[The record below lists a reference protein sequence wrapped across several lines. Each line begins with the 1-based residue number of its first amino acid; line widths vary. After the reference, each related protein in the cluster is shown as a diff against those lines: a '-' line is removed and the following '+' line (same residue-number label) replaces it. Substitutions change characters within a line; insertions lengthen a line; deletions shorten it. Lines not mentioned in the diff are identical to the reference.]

1 MGWYSE
7 PFWVR
12 LPHTLFGTGTVKQ
25 VGKLVKQLG
34 GKKVLVVTDPGVVR
48 AGLLDYVKQPLEEEG
63 IKFGVFDRCEPNCPI
78 KVVQRCAQD
87 AKEGNYDLMIG
98 LGGGSAMDAT
108 KLASIAAAS
117 GVTKLES
124 IRQYAVSGLPR
135 RGLPKILIPTT
146 AGTGSEIS
154 PVAVFVDT
162 DNIKKDPRHE
172 YLLGNIAIVDP
183 LMIQYLPPEITAQT
197 GMDALTHAFE
207 AYLCSTPNIV
217 ADTMAEMAIKLIS
230 DNLRP
235 ACYDGAH
242 NLDARYNM
250 AIAATYAMASL
261 FISGFSIYHPMGH
274 SLQIEARTTHGISLY
289 LVMAPIMEFN
299 LMSTPNRFAR
309 IAELMGEKVEGLPLR
324 EAARKSINAVKQLG
338 TDIGL
343 PQRLRDIGVKKDQI
357 PKFVDILFT
366 TSAARVKANVPPLSQ
381 EDATRIYESV
391 W

>member
-7 PFWVR
+7 PFWIR
-12 LPHTLFGTGTVKQ
+12 LPHTLVGTGTVKQ

-34 GKKVLVVTDPGVVR
+34 GKKVLVVTDLGVVR
-48 AGLLDYVKQPLEEEG
+48 AGLLNYVKQSLKKEG
-63 IKFGVFDRCEPNCPI
+63 IEFGVFDRCEPNCPI
-78 KVVQRCAQD
+78 KVVQKCAQD
-87 AKEGNYDLMIG
+87 AKEDDYDLMIG
-98 LGGGSAMDAT
+98 LGGGSAMDTT

-117 GVTKLES
+117 NDATLES
-124 IRQYAVSGLPR
+124 ISQYAVSGPPR
-135 RGLPKILIPTT
+135 RGLLKILIPTT

-162 DNIKKDPRHE
+162 DNIKKDPSHE

-183 LMIQYLPPEITAQT
+183 LMTQYLPPEITAQT

-207 AYLCSTPNIV
+207 GYLCRTPNII
-217 ADTMAEMAIKLIS
+217 ADTIAEMTIKLIS
-230 DNLRP
+230 GNLH
-235 ACYDGAH
+235 AAYYGGH

-250 AIAATYAMASL
+250 AIAATYAMSVPI
-261 FISGFSIYHPMGH
+261 ISGVSIYHAMGH

-289 LVMAPIMEFN
+289 LVMLPIMEFN
-299 LMSTPNRFAR
+299 LMATPNRFAR
-309 IAELMGEKVEGLPLR
+309 IAELMGEKIEGLPLR
-324 EAARKSINAVKQLG
+324 EAAQRSINAVKQLG

-343 PQRLRDIGVKKDQI
+343 PQRMQDIGVKKDQI

-366 TSAARVKANVPPLSQ
+366 TSAARLEANVRPLSR
-381 EDATRIYESV
+381 EDATKIYESV

>member
-12 LPHTLFGTGTVKQ
+12 FPYTLAGTGTVKQ

-34 GKKVLVVTDPGVVR
+34 GKKVLIVTDPGVVQ
-48 AGLLDYVKQPLEEEG
+48 AGLLDYVKQSLEKEG
-63 IKFGVFDRCEPNCPI
+63 IEFGVFDRCEPNCPI
-78 KVVQRCAQD
+78 KVAQSCAQHT
-87 AKEGNYDLMIG
+87 KEGNYDLMIG
-98 LGGGSAMDAT
+98 LGGGSVMDTT

-117 GVTKLES
+117 GDTTLES
-124 IRQYAVSGLPR
+124 IRQYAVNGPPR
-135 RGLPKILIPTT
+135 RGLPQILISTT

-162 DNIKKDPRHE
+162 DNIKKAVRHE
-172 YLLGNIAIVDP
+172 YTLSNIAIVDP
-183 LMIQYLPPEITAQT
+183 LMTQYLPPEITAQT

-207 AYLCSTPNIV
+207 GYLCSTPNIV
-217 ADTMAEMAIKLIS
+217 ADTIAEMAIKLIS
-230 DNLRP
+230 ENLRP
-235 ACYDGAH
+235 AYYDGAH
-242 NLDARYNM
+242 NLEARYNM
-250 AIAATYAMASL
+250 AIAASYAMSTL
-261 FISGFSIYHPMGH
+261 FISGVSIYHALGH

-289 LVMAPIMEFN
+289 LVMPPIIEFN
-299 LMSTPNRFAR
+299 LMATPNRFAR
-309 IAELMGEKVEGLPLR
+309 IAELMGEKTEGLPLP

-366 TSAARVKANVPPLSQ
+366 TDAARVKANTPPLSRD
-381 EDATRIYESV
+381 DATKIYESS